1 MTPVRR
7 IYADSFLCL
16 IRINPLNPRHPRSIS
31 YSKKMEEVDIKFERE
46 DLSGIV
52 APGTYLYDAARRFGI
67 EIECE
72 RTGATDAC
80 AMQILLGRELLS
92 DLTKA
97 EIEQL
102 SDERRK
108 NGERLACQAK
118 IEKSGEVTIMTK
130 EKVQEEKET
139 AEEKKESFRKEFE
152 ELPLEK
158 KIASLLEL
166 EAIAFGET
174 ISFVLNSPYM
184 VFGKVMDVMA
194 EFGLKFEK
202 EAKEA
207 TRPEEH
213 KSAETSEAN
222 GTAEAAKDDKTKET
236 AKAAET
242 VVDAEES
249 VVDAEERTVDAME
262 SAVDQA
268 DDRDETKKDDK
279 KKTSE
284 K

>member
-1 MTPVRR
+1 V
-7 IYADSFLCL
+7 F
-16 IRINPLNPRHPRSIS
+16 IS
-31 YSKKMEEVDIKFERE
+31 GLFFKKMEEVDIKFERE
-46 DLSGIV
+46 NLSGLV
-52 APGTYLYDAARRFGI
+52 AAGTYLFDAARRFGI
-67 EIECE
+67 EVECE
-72 RTGATDAC
+72 RTGASDAC
-80 AMQILLGRELLS
+80 AMQILQGRELLS

-130 EKVQEEKET
+130 EKVQEEKQPE
-139 AEEKKESFRKEFE
+139 EEKKETFRKEFE
-152 ELPLEK
+152 DLPLEK

-166 EAIAFGET
+166 EAIALGET
-174 ISFVLNSPYM
+174 VSFVLNSPYM
-184 VFGKVMDVMA
+184 VFQKAMDVMA

-213 KSAETSEAN
+213 K
-222 GTAEAAKDDKTKET
+222 
-236 AKAAET
+236 
-242 VVDAEES
+242 AEEATGENATENGS
-249 VVDAEERTVDAME
+249 ENKEE
-262 SAVDQA
+262 
-268 DDRDETKKDDK
+268 KKKPSK
-279 KKTSE
+279 KKTPD

>member
-1 MTPVRR
+1 
-7 IYADSFLCL
+7 
-16 IRINPLNPRHPRSIS
+16 
-31 YSKKMEEVDIKFERE
+31 MEEVDIKFERE

-52 APGTYLYDAARRFGI
+52 AAGTYLYDAARRFGI
-67 EIECE
+67 EVECE
-72 RTGATDAC
+72 RTGETDAC

-92 DLTKA
+92 DVTKA
-97 EIEQL
+97 ETEQL
-102 SDERRK
+102 SAERRK

-130 EKVQEEKET
+130 EKVQEEKEP
-139 AEEKKESFRKEFE
+139 AEEKRESYRKEFE

-174 ISFVLNSPYM
+174 VSFVLNSPYM
-184 VFGKVMDVMA
+184 IFEKAMDVMA

-202 EAKEA
+202 QAKEA

-213 KSAETSEAN
+213 KTAESAET
-222 GTAEAAKDDKTKET
+222 AASADDVESD
-236 AKAAET
+236 AAEIK
-242 VVDAEES
+242 EEH
-249 VVDAEERTVDAME
+249 
-262 SAVDQA
+262 
-268 DDRDETKKDDK
+268 KDSSK
-279 KKTSE
+279 KKHSD